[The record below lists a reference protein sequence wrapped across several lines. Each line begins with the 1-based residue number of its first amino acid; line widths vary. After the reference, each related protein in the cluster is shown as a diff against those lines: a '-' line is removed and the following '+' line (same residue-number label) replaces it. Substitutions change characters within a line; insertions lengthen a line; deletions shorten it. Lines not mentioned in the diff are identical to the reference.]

1 MDGMTL
7 EKLQVLIEAQTKGF
21 RDEISKVQNEV
32 KRMTSTINSEVNK
45 VKNAFKNVLK
55 GVSITYLVGKFAQLI
70 KESSRMAMNV
80 ESAIQQITRTM
91 GESTNQFLKW
101 SKANAL
107 AFNMSQSDAM
117 NYGAIFSNL
126 VSTFSNGTQQTLQY
140 TTDLLK
146 ASSIIASGTGRT
158 MEDVMER
165 IRSGLLGN
173 TEAIEDLGVNVNVA
187 MLQSTEAFKR
197 FANGKSWDQLSFQT
211 QQQIR
216 LMAILEQ
223 TSNKFG
229 GEVFSNTNSSLQ
241 QFVAVLKDVA
251 LNIGNA
257 FLPIMN
263 VVMPI
268 LTNFAMGLRT
278 VTAYVATFMQTLFGY
293 KPSSKTGVGGATGQV
308 NSLGNAA
315 TKTGEKA
322 KKAQKEVNRLLG
334 GFDEINVLSKNSN
347 SDSGGSGTNTPTTGG
362 GVLDF
367 SNAEILEPDTSGLES
382 AVAKFKTIFAPV
394 VESFENL
401 KAAVKPLVDNI
412 GTILIWFWDNILA
425 PFATWTISK
434 VMPEFF
440 NILAGVFKI
449 LNPILEVFMDLGAWL
464 WESFLQPIASWTGG
478 VIVSVLGGIADALN
492 SIGNWMKEHKTI
504 VKGITIVVTSFF
516 VAWKLTEL
524 MGFIQMSGGIAGAF
538 AKITK
543 AIKACTLAKVID
555 KAETMYLTA
564 LYAKDFIV
572 SVAKGTVELI
582 KQAGQWTINTGLK
595 IANTAAQVAM
605 NVATGAWNVICGIA
619 TATTSAFGAAI
630 AFLTSPIGLV
640 IIAIAAVIA
649 IGVLLVKHWDEVK
662 EKCGQVWDWIK
673 DKFNQF
679 KEWLGGVFATDWSEK
694 FGFLGDILNAYL
706 TNVKNVLDG
715 VKRFFSGIIDFI
727 AGVFTGNWDRAW
739 KGVKNIFKGIWDSF
753 TGIAKAP
760 INMIIGLINGMISA
774 INVAI
779 RGINKLSWEVPS
791 WVPIIGGETWGF
803 DIPQL
808 GKVPYLAKGGI
819 VDSATLAVIG
829 ERGREVVMPLE
840 NNTGWISLLADKLA
854 SRMPQGGNTSYP
866 SGPLSII
873 LEISGTELGRVVI
886 DNMNKLFRQE
896 GKILLD
902 L

>member
-32 KRMTSTINSEVNK
+32 KRMTNTVNNEVNK
-45 VKNAFKNVLK
+45 VKNIFKSLGRFVVTL
-55 GVSITYLVGKFAQLI
+55 GIGKIFVNSVQ
-70 KESSRMAMNV
+70 SAMKV
-80 ESAIQQITRTM
+80 EAAIQQITRTM

-229 GEVFSNTNSSLQ
+229 GEVFNNTNSSLQ

-278 VTAYVATFMQTLFGY
+278 VTGYVAAFMQTLFGY

-347 SDSGGSGTNTPTTGG
+347 SDSGGSGTNTPTTSG

-464 WESFLQPIASWTGG
+464 WDSFLQPIASWTGG
-478 VIVSVLGGIADALN
+478 VIVDVLGGIADVLQV
-492 SIGNWMKEHKTI
+492 IGDWMKEHKGVI
-504 VKGITIVVTSFF
+504 KAIAIVVGSFALAWGLVNVAFGIYFGILNAYNAIVYIASTGTSIF
-516 VAWKLTEL
+516 
-524 MGFIQMSGGIAGAF
+524 AGA
-538 AKITK
+538 
-543 AIKACTLAKVID
+543 
-555 KAETMYLTA
+555 MTA
-564 LYAKDFIV
+564 LNLPLLAIV
-572 SVAKGTVELI
+572 A
-582 KQAGQWTINTGLK
+582 
-595 IANTAAQVAM
+595 
-605 NVATGAWNVICGIA
+605 
-619 TATTSAFGAAI
+619 
-630 AFLTSPIGLV
+630 
-640 IIAIAAVIA
+640 AIAAVIA

-829 ERGREVVMPLE
+829 ERGKEAVMPLE

-854 SRMPQGGNTSYP
+854 SRMPVLNNDSSFAGDLILMIDGSVIGKVALKQLKKMQRQGGITLMP
-866 SGPLSII
+866 
-873 LEISGTELGRVVI
+873 V
-886 DNMNKLFRQE
+886 
-896 GKILLD
+896 
-902 L
+902 

>member
-1 MDGMTL
+1 MDGLIL
-7 EKLQVLIEAQTKGF
+7 EKLQVMIEASTKPF
-21 RDEISKVQNEV
+21 RDEIKKAQDYVKETTKVVNA
-32 KRMTSTINSEVNK
+32 EVNK
-45 VKNAFKNVLK
+45 IKGLFKSLGRFVITLGIGK
-55 GVSITYLVGKFAQLI
+55 ALMSSIK
-70 KESSRMAMNV
+70 SAMRV

-173 TEAIEDLGVNVNVA
+173 TESIEDLGVHVNVA

-278 VTAYVATFMQTLFGY
+278 VTGYVAAFMQTLFGY

-308 NSLGNAA
+308 NNLGNAA

-322 KKAQKEVNRLLG
+322 KKAQKEVSRLLG

-367 SNAEILEPDTSGLES
+367 SNAEILEPDTSGLEF

-401 KAAVKPLVDNI
+401 KESLKPFIDNI
-412 GTILIWFWDNILA
+412 VENLKWFWDEILV
-425 PFATWTISK
+425 PFGTWTISEII
-434 VMPEFF
+434 PEFF
-440 NILAGVFKI
+440 NILAGVLDI
-449 LNPILEVFMDLGAWL
+449 LNPIIDVFQELGAWL
-464 WESFLQPIASWTGG
+464 WDSFLQPIASWTGG
-478 VIVSVLGGIADALN
+478 IIVTVLGEIADVLSN
-492 SIGNWMKEHKTI
+492 IGDWMKEHKGVI
-504 VKGITIVVTSFF
+504 EAITIVVGSFAL
-516 VAWKLTEL
+516 AWGLVN
-524 MGFIQMSGGIAGAF
+524 GAM
-538 AKITK
+538 KIWN
-543 AIKACTLAKVID
+543 IGVGLWNSI
-555 KAETMYLTA
+555 
-564 LYAKDFIV
+564 
-572 SVAKGTVELI
+572 GLI
-582 KQAGQWTINTGLK
+582 
-595 IANTAAQVAM
+595 
-605 NVATGAWNVICGIA
+605 ATGVTIGF
-619 TATTSAFGAAI
+619 TSAMK
-630 AFLTSPIGLV
+630 FLTGPIGLV
-640 IIAIAAVIA
+640 IAAIGAVIA
-649 IGVLLVKHWDEVK
+649 IVALLIKNWDKVK
-662 EKCGQVWDWIK
+662 EVASNVWNSIQETWNKVATWFDVNVVQPVSNFFSDMWEGIKKSASDAWDWI
-673 DKFNQF
+673 
-679 KEWLGGVFATDWSEK
+679 LGLFSKGGKV
-694 FGFLGDILNAYL
+694 
-706 TNVKNVLDG
+706 
-715 VKRFFSGIIDFI
+715 FSGIVGAIGD
-727 AGVFTGNWDRAW
+727 VFKKIVN
-739 KGVKNIFKGIWDSF
+739 S
-753 TGIAKAP
+753 
-760 INMIIGLINGMISA
+760 IIG
-774 INVAI
+774 
-779 RGINKLSWEVPS
+779 GINKVIAIPFNKINGLLNKIRDVEVLGFTPFDGF
-791 WVPIIGGETWGF
+791 WGYNPLPVPR
-803 DIPQL
+803 IPM
-808 GKVPYLAKGGI
+808 LAKGGI
-819 VDSATLAVIG
+819 VDSTTLAVIG
-829 ERGREVVMPLE
+829 ERGKEAVMPLE

-866 SGPLSII
+866 SGPLSIR

-896 GKILLD
+896 GKILLN

>member
-1 MDGMTL
+1 MDSLVL
-7 EKLQVLIEAQTKGF
+7 EKLQVMIEASTKPF
-21 RDEISKVQNEV
+21 RDEIKKAQDYVKETTKVVNAEV
-32 KRMTSTINSEVNK
+32 KKIKGLFKSLGRFVITLGIGKALTS
-45 VKNAFKNVLK
+45 
-55 GVSITYLVGKFAQLI
+55 SIK
-70 KESSRMAMNV
+70 SAMRV

-278 VTAYVATFMQTLFGY
+278 VTGYVAAFMQTLFGY

-322 KKAQKEVNRLLG
+322 KKAQKEVSRLLG

-401 KAAVKPLVDNI
+401 KKSLKPFIDNI
-412 GTILIWFWDNILA
+412 VENLKWFWDEILV
-425 PFATWTISK
+425 PFGTWTISEII
-434 VMPEFF
+434 PEFF
-440 NILAGVFKI
+440 NILAGVLDI
-449 LNPILEVFMDLGAWL
+449 LNPIIDVFQELGTWL
-464 WESFLQPIASWTGG
+464 WDSFLQPIASWTGG
-478 VIVSVLGGIADALN
+478 IIVTVLGEIADVLSN
-492 SIGNWMKEHKTI
+492 IGDWMKEHKGAI
-504 VKGITIVVTSFF
+504 EAITIVVGSFAL
-516 VAWKLTEL
+516 AWGLVN
-524 MGFIQMSGGIAGAF
+524 GAM
-538 AKITK
+538 KIWN
-543 AIKACTLAKVID
+543 IGVGLWNSI
-555 KAETMYLTA
+555 
-564 LYAKDFIV
+564 
-572 SVAKGTVELI
+572 GLI
-582 KQAGQWTINTGLK
+582 
-595 IANTAAQVAM
+595 
-605 NVATGAWNVICGIA
+605 ATGVTIGF
-619 TATTSAFGAAI
+619 TSAMK
-630 AFLTSPIGLV
+630 FLTGPIGLV
-640 IIAIAAVIA
+640 IAAIGAVIA
-649 IGVLLVKHWDEVK
+649 IVALLIKNWDKVK
-662 EKCGQVWDWIK
+662 EVASNVWNSIQETWNKVATWFDVNVVQPVSNFFSDMWEGIKKSASDAWDWI
-673 DKFNQF
+673 
-679 KEWLGGVFATDWSEK
+679 LGLFSKGGKV
-694 FGFLGDILNAYL
+694 
-706 TNVKNVLDG
+706 
-715 VKRFFSGIIDFI
+715 FSGIVGAIGD
-727 AGVFTGNWDRAW
+727 VFKKIVN
-739 KGVKNIFKGIWDSF
+739 S
-753 TGIAKAP
+753 
-760 INMIIGLINGMISA
+760 IIG
-774 INVAI
+774 
-779 RGINKLSWEVPS
+779 GINKVIAIPFNKINGLLNKIRDVEVLGFTPFDGF
-791 WVPIIGGETWGF
+791 WGYNPLPVPR
-803 DIPQL
+803 IPM
-808 GKVPYLAKGGI
+808 LAKGGI

>member
-7 EKLQVLIEAQTKGF
+7 EKLQVLIEVQTKGF

-32 KRMTSTINSEVNK
+32 KRMTNTVNNEVNK
-45 VKNAFKNVLK
+45 VKNIFKSLGRFVVTL
-55 GVSITYLVGKFAQLI
+55 GIGKIFVNSV
-70 KESSRMAMNV
+70 KSAMKV
-80 ESAIQQITRTM
+80 EAAIQQITRTM

-126 VSTFSNGTQQTLQY
+126 VSTFSGGTKETLQY

-229 GEVFSNTNSSLQ
+229 GEVFNNTNSSLQ

-293 KPSSKTGVGGATGQV
+293 KPSNKTGVGGATGQV
-308 NSLGNAA
+308 NALGNAA

-322 KKAQKEVNRLLG
+322 KKAQKEVSRLLG

-347 SDSGGSGTNTPTTGG
+347 SDSGGSGTNIPTTGG

-367 SNAEILEPDTSGLES
+367 SNAEILEPDTSGLEA
-382 AVAKFKTIFAPV
+382 AVNKFKDIFRPV
-394 VESFENL
+394 AESFENL
-401 KAAVKPLVDNI
+401 KKSLNPFIDNVAEN
-412 GTILIWFWDNILA
+412 LKWFWDEILV
-425 PFATWTISK
+425 PFGTWSISSLI
-434 VMPEFF
+434 PAFF
-440 NILAGVFKI
+440 NVLAGALDI
-449 LNPILEVFMDLGAWL
+449 INPIIDVFQEQGAWL
-464 WESFLQPIASWTGG
+464 WDRFLQPIASWTGG
-478 VIVSVLGGIADALN
+478 VIVDVLNGLANVLK

-504 VKGITIVVTSFF
+504 VNAMTTVVVSFF
-516 VAWKLTEL
+516 AAWKLVEL
-524 MGFIQMSGGIAGAF
+524 IGFIQMSGGIAGAF

-543 AIKACTLAKVID
+543 AIKACTLAKLID
-555 KAETMYLTA
+555 KAETIYLTA

-630 AFLTSPIGLV
+630 SFLTSPIGLV
-640 IIAIAAVIA
+640 IIAIGAVIA

-679 KEWLGGVFATDWSEK
+679 KEWLGNVFATDWSEK

-739 KGVKNIFKGIWDSF
+739 KGIKNIFKGIWDSF

-829 ERGREVVMPLE
+829 ERGKEAVMPLE

-854 SRMPQGGNTSYP
+854 SRMPQGGSSSYP

>member
-32 KRMTSTINSEVNK
+32 KRMTNTVNNEVNK
-45 VKNAFKNVLK
+45 VKNIFKSLGRFVVTL
-55 GVSITYLVGKFAQLI
+55 GIGKIFVNSVQ
-70 KESSRMAMNV
+70 SAMKV
-80 ESAIQQITRTM
+80 EAAIQQITRTM

-229 GEVFSNTNSSLQ
+229 GEVFNNTNSSLQ

-278 VTAYVATFMQTLFGY
+278 VTGYVAAFMQTLFGY
-293 KPSSKTGVGGATGQV
+293 KPSNKTGVGGATGQV
-308 NSLGNAA
+308 NALGNAA

-322 KKAQKEVNRLLG
+322 KKAQKEVSRLLG

-347 SDSGGSGTNTPTTGG
+347 SDSGGSGTNIPTTGG

-367 SNAEILEPDTSGLES
+367 SNAEILEPDTSGLEA
-382 AVAKFKTIFAPV
+382 AVNKFKDIFRPV
-394 VESFENL
+394 AESFENL
-401 KAAVKPLVDNI
+401 KKSLNPFIDNVAEN
-412 GTILIWFWDNILA
+412 LKWFWDEILV
-425 PFATWTISK
+425 PFGTWSISSLI
-434 VMPEFF
+434 PTFF
-440 NILAGVFKI
+440 NVLAGALDI
-449 LNPILEVFMDLGAWL
+449 INPIIDVFQEQGAWL
-464 WESFLQPIASWTGG
+464 WDRFLQPIASWTGG
-478 VIVSVLGGIADALN
+478 VIVDVLNGLANVLK

-504 VKGITIVVTSFF
+504 VNAMTTVVVSFF
-516 VAWKLTEL
+516 AAWKLVEL
-524 MGFIQMSGGIAGAF
+524 IGFIQMSGGIAGAF

-543 AIKACTLAKVID
+543 AIKACTLAKLID
-555 KAETMYLTA
+555 KAETIYLTA

-630 AFLTSPIGLV
+630 SFLTSPIGLV
-640 IIAIAAVIA
+640 IIAIGAVIA

-679 KEWLGGVFATDWSEK
+679 KEWLGNVFATDWSEK

-829 ERGREVVMPLE
+829 EAGKEAVMPLE

-854 SRMPQGGNTSYP
+854 SRIPSVSNDSSFAGDLILMIDGSVIGRVALKQLKKMQRQGGITLMP
-866 SGPLSII
+866 
-873 LEISGTELGRVVI
+873 V
-886 DNMNKLFRQE
+886 
-896 GKILLD
+896 
-902 L
+902 

>member
-1 MDGMTL
+1 MDGLIL
-7 EKLQVLIEAQTKGF
+7 EKLQVMIEASTKPF
-21 RDEISKVQNEV
+21 RDEIKKAQDYVKETTKVVNA
-32 KRMTSTINSEVNK
+32 EVNK
-45 VKNAFKNVLK
+45 IKGLLK
-55 GVSITYLVGKFAQLI
+55 SLGRFVITLGIGKALTSSIK
-70 KESSRMAMNV
+70 SAMRV

-173 TEAIEDLGVNVNVA
+173 TESIEDLGVHVNVA
-187 MLQSTEAFKR
+187 MLQSTEAFKK

-278 VTAYVATFMQTLFGY
+278 VTGYVAAFMQTLFGY

-315 TKTGEKA
+315 TKTREKA

-367 SNAEILEPDTSGLES
+367 SNAEILEPDTSGLEA
-382 AVAKFKTIFAPV
+382 AVNKFKTIFAPV

-401 KAAVKPLVDNI
+401 KESLKPFIDNI
-412 GTILIWFWDNILA
+412 VENLKWFWDEILV
-425 PFATWTISK
+425 PFGTWTISEII
-434 VMPEFF
+434 PEFF
-440 NILAGVFKI
+440 NILAGVLDI
-449 LNPILEVFMDLGAWL
+449 LNPIIDVFQELGTWL
-464 WESFLQPIASWTGG
+464 WDSFLQPIASWTGAI
-478 VIVSVLGGIADALN
+478 IVTVLGEIADVLSN
-492 SIGNWMKEHKTI
+492 IGDWMKEHKGVI
-504 VKGITIVVTSFF
+504 EAITIVVGSF
-516 VAWKLTEL
+516 A
-524 MGFIQMSGGIAGAF
+524 
-538 AKITK
+538 
-543 AIKACTLAKVID
+543 
-555 KAETMYLTA
+555 
-564 LYAKDFIV
+564 
-572 SVAKGTVELI
+572 
-582 KQAGQWTINTGLK
+582 
-595 IANTAAQVAM
+595 
-605 NVATGAWNVICGIA
+605 
-619 TATTSAFGAAI
+619 
-630 AFLTSPIGLV
+630 
-640 IIAIAAVIA
+640 
-649 IGVLLVKHWDEVK
+649 
-662 EKCGQVWDWIK
+662 
-673 DKFNQF
+673 
-679 KEWLGGVFATDWSEK
+679 
-694 FGFLGDILNAYL
+694 
-706 TNVKNVLDG
+706 
-715 VKRFFSGIIDFI
+715 
-727 AGVFTGNWDRAW
+727 
-739 KGVKNIFKGIWDSF
+739 
-753 TGIAKAP
+753 
-760 INMIIGLINGMISA
+760 
-774 INVAI
+774 
-779 RGINKLSWEVPS
+779 
-791 WVPIIGGETWGF
+791 
-803 DIPQL
+803 
-808 GKVPYLAKGGI
+808 
-819 VDSATLAVIG
+819 
-829 ERGREVVMPLE
+829 
-840 NNTGWISLLADKLA
+840 
-854 SRMPQGGNTSYP
+854 
-866 SGPLSII
+866 
-873 LEISGTELGRVVI
+873 
-886 DNMNKLFRQE
+886 
-896 GKILLD
+896 
-902 L
+902 

>member
-1 MDGMTL
+1 MDGLIL
-7 EKLQVLIEAQTKGF
+7 EKLQVMIEASTKPF
-21 RDEISKVQNEV
+21 RDEIKKAQDYVKETTKVVNA
-32 KRMTSTINSEVNK
+32 EVNK
-45 VKNAFKNVLK
+45 IKGLFKSLGRFVITLGIGK
-55 GVSITYLVGKFAQLI
+55 ALMSSIK
-70 KESSRMAMNV
+70 SAMRV

-126 VSTFSNGTQQTLQY
+126 VSTFSSGTKETLQY
-140 TTDLLK
+140 TIDLLK

-229 GEVFSNTNSSLQ
+229 GEVFGNTNSSLQ

-278 VTAYVATFMQTLFGY
+278 VTGYVAAFMQTLFGY
-293 KPSSKTGVGGATGQV
+293 KPSNKTGVGGATGQV
-308 NSLGNAA
+308 NNLGNAA

-401 KAAVKPLVDNI
+401 KESLKPFIDNI
-412 GTILIWFWDNILA
+412 VENLKWFWDEILV
-425 PFATWTISK
+425 PFGTWTISEII
-434 VMPEFF
+434 PEFF
-440 NILAGVFKI
+440 NILAGVLDI
-449 LNPILEVFMDLGAWL
+449 LNPIIDVFQELGAWL
-464 WESFLQPIASWTGG
+464 WDSFLQPIASWTGG
-478 VIVSVLGGIADALN
+478 IIVTVLGEIADVLSN
-492 SIGNWMKEHKTI
+492 IGDWMKEHKGVI
-504 VKGITIVVTSFF
+504 EAITIVVGSFAL
-516 VAWKLTEL
+516 AWGLVN
-524 MGFIQMSGGIAGAF
+524 GAM
-538 AKITK
+538 KIWN
-543 AIKACTLAKVID
+543 IGVGLWNSI
-555 KAETMYLTA
+555 
-564 LYAKDFIV
+564 
-572 SVAKGTVELI
+572 GLI
-582 KQAGQWTINTGLK
+582 
-595 IANTAAQVAM
+595 
-605 NVATGAWNVICGIA
+605 ATGVTIGF
-619 TATTSAFGAAI
+619 TSAMK
-630 AFLTSPIGLV
+630 FLTGPIGLV
-640 IIAIAAVIA
+640 IAAIGAVIA
-649 IGVLLVKHWDEVK
+649 IVALLIKNWDKIKEVASNVWNSIQETWNK
-662 EKCGQVWDWIK
+662 VATWFDVNVVQPVSNFFSDMWEGIKKSASDAWDWI
-673 DKFNQF
+673 
-679 KEWLGGVFATDWSEK
+679 LGLFSKGGKV
-694 FGFLGDILNAYL
+694 
-706 TNVKNVLDG
+706 
-715 VKRFFSGIIDFI
+715 FSGIVGAIGD
-727 AGVFTGNWDRAW
+727 VFKKIVN
-739 KGVKNIFKGIWDSF
+739 S
-753 TGIAKAP
+753 
-760 INMIIGLINGMISA
+760 IIG
-774 INVAI
+774 
-779 RGINKLSWEVPS
+779 GINKVIAIPFNKINGLLNKIRDVEVLGFTPFDGF
-791 WVPIIGGETWGF
+791 WGYNPLPVPR
-803 DIPQL
+803 IPM
-808 GKVPYLAKGGI
+808 LAKGGI

-829 ERGREVVMPLE
+829 ERGKEAVMPLE

-866 SGPLSII
+866 NGPLSIR

-896 GKILLD
+896 GKILLN

>member
-32 KRMTSTINSEVNK
+32 KRMTNTVNNEVNK
-45 VKNAFKNVLK
+45 VKNIFKSLGRFVVTL
-55 GVSITYLVGKFAQLI
+55 GIGKIFVNSVQ
-70 KESSRMAMNV
+70 SAMKV
-80 ESAIQQITRTM
+80 EAAIQQITRTM

-126 VSTFSNGTQQTLQY
+126 VSTFSGGTKETLQY

-293 KPSSKTGVGGATGQV
+293 KPSNKTGVGGATGQV
-308 NSLGNAA
+308 NALGNAA

-322 KKAQKEVNRLLG
+322 KKAQKEVSRLLG

-347 SDSGGSGTNTPTTGG
+347 SDSGGSGTNIPTTGG

-367 SNAEILEPDTSGLES
+367 SNAEILEPDTSGLEA
-382 AVAKFKTIFAPV
+382 AVNKFKDIFRPV
-394 VESFENL
+394 AESFENL
-401 KAAVKPLVDNI
+401 KKSLNPFIDNVAEN
-412 GTILIWFWDNILA
+412 LKWFWDEILV
-425 PFATWTISK
+425 PFGTWSISSLI
-434 VMPEFF
+434 PAFF
-440 NILAGVFKI
+440 NVLAGALDI
-449 LNPILEVFMDLGAWL
+449 INPIIDVFQEQGAWL
-464 WESFLQPIASWTGG
+464 WDRFLQPIASWTGG
-478 VIVSVLGGIADALN
+478 VIVDVLNGLANVLK

-504 VKGITIVVTSFF
+504 VNAMTTVVVSFF
-516 VAWKLTEL
+516 AAWKLVEL
-524 MGFIQMSGGIAGAF
+524 IGFIQMSGGIAGAF

-543 AIKACTLAKVID
+543 AIKACTLAKLID
-555 KAETMYLTA
+555 KAETIYLTA

-630 AFLTSPIGLV
+630 SFLTSPIGLV
-640 IIAIAAVIA
+640 IIAIGAVIA

-679 KEWLGGVFATDWSEK
+679 KEWLGNVFATDWSEK

-829 ERGREVVMPLE
+829 ERGKEAVMPLE

-854 SRMPQGGNTSYP
+854 SRMPVLNNDSSFAGDLILMIDGSVIGKVALKQLKKMQRQGGITLMP
-866 SGPLSII
+866 
-873 LEISGTELGRVVI
+873 V
-886 DNMNKLFRQE
+886 
-896 GKILLD
+896 
-902 L
+902 

>member
-32 KRMTSTINSEVNK
+32 KRMTNSVNNEVNK
-45 VKNAFKNVLK
+45 VKNIFKSLGRFVVTL
-55 GVSITYLVGKFAQLI
+55 GIGKMFVNSVQ
-70 KESSRMAMNV
+70 SAMKV
-80 ESAIQQITRTM
+80 EAAIQQITRTM

-229 GEVFSNTNSSLQ
+229 GEVFNNTNSSLQ

-263 VVMPI
+263 VVIPI

-278 VTAYVATFMQTLFGY
+278 VTGYVAAFMQTLFGY
-293 KPSSKTGVGGATGQV
+293 KPSNKTGVGGATGQV
-308 NSLGNAA
+308 NALGNAA

-322 KKAQKEVNRLLG
+322 KKAQKEVSRLLG

-347 SDSGGSGTNTPTTGG
+347 SDSGGSGTNIPTTGG

-367 SNAEILEPDTSGLES
+367 SNAEILEPDTSGLEA
-382 AVAKFKTIFAPV
+382 AVNKFKDIFRPV
-394 VESFENL
+394 EESFENL
-401 KAAVKPLVDNI
+401 KKSLNPFIDNVAEN
-412 GTILIWFWDNILA
+412 LKWFWDEILV
-425 PFATWTISK
+425 PFGTWSISSLI
-434 VMPEFF
+434 PAFF
-440 NILAGVFKI
+440 NVLAGALDI
-449 LNPILEVFMDLGAWL
+449 INPIIDVFQEQGAWL
-464 WESFLQPIASWTGG
+464 WDRFLQPIASWTGG
-478 VIVSVLGGIADALN
+478 VIVDVLNGLANVLK

-504 VKGITIVVTSFF
+504 VNAMTTVVVSFF
-516 VAWKLTEL
+516 AAWKLVEL
-524 MGFIQMSGGIAGAF
+524 IGFIQMSGGIAGAF

-543 AIKACTLAKVID
+543 AIKACTLAKLID
-555 KAETMYLTA
+555 KAETIYLTA

-572 SVAKGTVELI
+572 SVGKGTVELI

-630 AFLTSPIGLV
+630 SFLTSPIGLV
-640 IIAIAAVIA
+640 IIAIGAVIA

-679 KEWLGGVFATDWSEK
+679 KEWLGNVFATDWSEK

>member
-1 MDGMTL
+1 MDGLIL
-7 EKLQVLIEAQTKGF
+7 EKLQVMIEASTKPF
-21 RDEISKVQNEV
+21 RDEIKKVQNHV
-32 KRMTSTINSEVNK
+32 KETTNVVNTEVNK
-45 VKNAFKNVLK
+45 IKGLLK
-55 GVSITYLVGKFAQLI
+55 SLGRFVITLGIGKALTSSIK
-70 KESSRMAMNV
+70 SAMRV

-187 MLQSTEAFKR
+187 MLQSTEAFKK

-251 LNIGNA
+251 LNIGTA

-278 VTAYVATFMQTLFGY
+278 VTGYVAAFMQTLFGY
-293 KPSSKTGVGGATGQV
+293 KPSSKAGVGGATGQV

-401 KAAVKPLVDNI
+401 KESLKPFIDNI
-412 GTILIWFWDNILA
+412 VENLKWFWDEILV
-425 PFATWTISK
+425 PFGTWTISEII
-434 VMPEFF
+434 PEFF
-440 NILAGVFKI
+440 NILAGVLDI
-449 LNPILEVFMDLGAWL
+449 LNPIIDVFQELGAWL
-464 WESFLQPIASWTGG
+464 WDSFLQPIASWTGG
-478 VIVSVLGGIADALN
+478 IIVTVLGEIADVLSN
-492 SIGNWMKEHKTI
+492 IGDWMKEHKGVI
-504 VKGITIVVTSFF
+504 EAITIVVGSFAL
-516 VAWKLTEL
+516 AWGLVN
-524 MGFIQMSGGIAGAF
+524 GAM
-538 AKITK
+538 KIWN
-543 AIKACTLAKVID
+543 IGVGLWNSI
-555 KAETMYLTA
+555 
-564 LYAKDFIV
+564 
-572 SVAKGTVELI
+572 GLI
-582 KQAGQWTINTGLK
+582 
-595 IANTAAQVAM
+595 
-605 NVATGAWNVICGIA
+605 ATGVTIGF
-619 TATTSAFGAAI
+619 TSAMK
-630 AFLTSPIGLV
+630 FLTGPIGLV
-640 IIAIAAVIA
+640 IAAIGAVIA
-649 IGVLLVKHWDEVK
+649 IVALLIKNWDKVK
-662 EKCGQVWDWIK
+662 EVASNVWNSIQKTWNKVATWFDVNVVQPVSNFFSDMWEGIKKSASDAWDWI
-673 DKFNQF
+673 
-679 KEWLGGVFATDWSEK
+679 LGLFSKGGKV
-694 FGFLGDILNAYL
+694 
-706 TNVKNVLDG
+706 
-715 VKRFFSGIIDFI
+715 FSGIVGAIGD
-727 AGVFTGNWDRAW
+727 VFKKIVN
-739 KGVKNIFKGIWDSF
+739 S
-753 TGIAKAP
+753 
-760 INMIIGLINGMISA
+760 IIG
-774 INVAI
+774 
-779 RGINKLSWEVPS
+779 GINKVIAIPFNKINGLLNKIRDVEVLGFTPFDGF
-791 WVPIIGGETWGF
+791 WGYNPLPVPR
-803 DIPQL
+803 IPM
-808 GKVPYLAKGGI
+808 LAKGGI

-829 ERGREVVMPLE
+829 ERGKEAVMPLE
-840 NNTGWISLLADKLA
+840 NNTGWISILADKLA

-866 SGPLSII
+866 SGPLSIR

-896 GKILLD
+896 GKILLN

>member
-1 MDGMTL
+1 MDGLIL
-7 EKLQVLIEAQTKGF
+7 EKLQVMIEASTKPF
-21 RDEISKVQNEV
+21 RDEIKKAQDYVKETTKVVNA
-32 KRMTSTINSEVNK
+32 EVNK
-45 VKNAFKNVLK
+45 IKGLFKSLGRFVITLGIGK
-55 GVSITYLVGKFAQLI
+55 ALMSSIK
-70 KESSRMAMNV
+70 SAMRV

-126 VSTFSNGTQQTLQY
+126 VSTFSSGTKETLQY

-278 VTAYVATFMQTLFGY
+278 VTGYIAAFMQTLFGY
-293 KPSSKTGVGGATGQV
+293 KPSNKTGVGGATGQV
-308 NSLGNAA
+308 NALGNAA

-401 KAAVKPLVDNI
+401 KESLKPFIDNI
-412 GTILIWFWDNILA
+412 VENLKWFWDEILV
-425 PFATWTISK
+425 PFGTWTISEII
-434 VMPEFF
+434 PEFF
-440 NILAGVFKI
+440 NILAGVLDI
-449 LNPILEVFMDLGAWL
+449 LNPIIDVFQELGAWL
-464 WESFLQPIASWTGG
+464 WDGFLQPIASWTGG
-478 VIVSVLGGIADALN
+478 IIVTVLGEIADVLSN
-492 SIGNWMKEHKTI
+492 IGDWMKEHKGVI
-504 VKGITIVVTSFF
+504 EAITIVVGSFAL
-516 VAWKLTEL
+516 AWGLVN
-524 MGFIQMSGGIAGAF
+524 GAM
-538 AKITK
+538 KIWN
-543 AIKACTLAKVID
+543 IGVGLWNSI
-555 KAETMYLTA
+555 
-564 LYAKDFIV
+564 
-572 SVAKGTVELI
+572 GLI
-582 KQAGQWTINTGLK
+582 
-595 IANTAAQVAM
+595 
-605 NVATGAWNVICGIA
+605 ATGVTIGF
-619 TATTSAFGAAI
+619 TSAMK
-630 AFLTSPIGLV
+630 FLTGPIGLV
-640 IIAIAAVIA
+640 IAAIGAVIA
-649 IGVLLVKHWDEVK
+649 IVVLLIKNWDKVK
-662 EKCGQVWDWIK
+662 EVASNVWNSVQETWNKVATWFDVNVVQPVSNFFSDMWEGIKKSASDAWDWI
-673 DKFNQF
+673 
-679 KEWLGGVFATDWSEK
+679 LGLFSKGGKV
-694 FGFLGDILNAYL
+694 
-706 TNVKNVLDG
+706 
-715 VKRFFSGIIDFI
+715 FSGIVGAIGD
-727 AGVFTGNWDRAW
+727 VFKKIVN
-739 KGVKNIFKGIWDSF
+739 S
-753 TGIAKAP
+753 
-760 INMIIGLINGMISA
+760 IIG
-774 INVAI
+774 
-779 RGINKLSWEVPS
+779 GINKVIAIPFNKINGLLNKIRDVEVLGFTPFDGF
-791 WVPIIGGETWGF
+791 WGYNPLPVPR
-803 DIPQL
+803 IPM
-808 GKVPYLAKGGI
+808 LAKGGI

-829 ERGREVVMPLE
+829 ERGKEAVMPLE

-854 SRMPQGGNTSYP
+854 FRMPQGGNSSYP

>member
-32 KRMTSTINSEVNK
+32 KRMTSTVNSEVNK

-197 FANGKSWDQLSFQT
+197 FANGKSWDQLSFQI

-241 QFVAVLKDVA
+241 QLVAILKDVA

-263 VVMPI
+263 VVLPI
-268 LTNFAMGLRT
+268 LSNFAMGLRT
-278 VTAYVATFMQTLFGY
+278 VTAYVASFMQTLFGY
-293 KPSSKTGVGGATGQV
+293 KPSNKTGVGGATGQV

-322 KKAQKEVNRLLG
+322 KKAQKEVSRLLG

-347 SDSGGSGTNTPTTGG
+347 SDSGGSGSNTPTTGG
-362 GVLDF
+362 GGLDF
-367 SNAEILEPDTSGLES
+367 GSTEIIEPDTSGLES

-401 KAAVKPLVDNI
+401 KQSIKPIVDNI
-412 GTILIWFWDNILA
+412 GEILLWLWDNILV
-425 PFATWTISK
+425 PFGTWTISE

-440 NILAGVFKI
+440 NILSGVFEI
-449 LNPILEVFMDLGAWL
+449 FNPILEVFMDLGAWL
-464 WESFLQPIASWTGG
+464 WDSFLQPIASWTGG
-478 VIVSVLGGIADALN
+478 IIVDVLSGLADVLKVIGD
-492 SIGNWMKEHKTI
+492 WMKEHKEVIETI
-504 VKGITIVVTSFF
+504 AIVVGSFAL
-516 VAWKLTEL
+516 AWGLVNAA
-524 MGFIQMSGGIAGAF
+524 FGIYYGILNAYNAIVYFASTGTTIFAGA
-538 AKITK
+538 
-543 AIKACTLAKVID
+543 
-555 KAETMYLTA
+555 MTA
-564 LYAKDFIV
+564 LNLPLLGIV
-572 SVAKGTVELI
+572 
-582 KQAGQWTINTGLK
+582 
-595 IANTAAQVAM
+595 AAV
-605 NVATGAWNVICGIA
+605 
-619 TATTSAFGAAI
+619 
-630 AFLTSPIGLV
+630 
-640 IIAIAAVIA
+640 AAVIA
-649 IGVLLVKHWDEVK
+649 IVLLLIKNWDKVK
-662 EKCGQVWDWIK
+662 EVASNVWNSIKDTWNKASIWFDENVVQPVSDFFNDMWEGIKKSSSDAWDWI
-673 DKFNQF
+673 
-679 KEWLGGVFATDWSEK
+679 LGLFSKG
-694 FGFLGDILNAYL
+694 GQI
-706 TNVKNVLDG
+706 
-715 VKRFFSGIIDFI
+715 FSGVVGAVGD
-727 AGVFTGNWDRAW
+727 VFKTIVN
-739 KGVKNIFKGIWDSF
+739 S
-753 TGIAKAP
+753 
-760 INMIIGLINGMISA
+760 
-774 INVAI
+774 
-779 RGINKLSWEVPS
+779 
-791 WVPIIGGETWGF
+791 IIGGINTVIAIPFNKINGLLNKIRDVEVLGF
-803 DIPQL
+803 TPFDGFWEYNPLPVPQIP
-808 GKVPYLAKGGI
+808 KLAKGGI
-819 VDSATLAVIG
+819 VDSATLAVVG
-829 ERGREVVMPLE
+829 EAGKEAVMPLE
-840 NNTGWISLLADKLA
+840 NNTGWITELAYKLA
-854 SRMPQGGNTSYP
+854 ILSPQQGSNFIDRP
-866 SGPLSII
+866 IEII
-873 LEISGTELGRVVI
+873 LKIGDTTLGKFAADGI
-886 DNMNKLFRQE
+886 NKLSRQK
-896 GKILLD
+896 GRCVINV
-902 L
+902 

>member
-32 KRMTSTINSEVNK
+32 KRMTNTVNNEVNK
-45 VKNAFKNVLK
+45 VKNIFKSLGRFVVTL
-55 GVSITYLVGKFAQLI
+55 GIGKIFVNSVQ
-70 KESSRMAMNV
+70 SAMKV
-80 ESAIQQITRTM
+80 EAAIQQITRTM

-229 GEVFSNTNSSLQ
+229 GEVFNNTNSSLQ

-293 KPSSKTGVGGATGQV
+293 KPSNKTGVGGATGQV

-334 GFDEINVLSKNSN
+334 GFDEINVLSKNSS
-347 SDSGGSGTNTPTTGG
+347 SDSGNTGISAPTGG
-362 GVLDF
+362 GLLDF
-367 SNAEILEPDTSGLES
+367 SNAEILEPDTSGLET
-382 AVAKFKTIFAPV
+382 AVNKFKDIFRPV
-394 VESFENL
+394 AESFENL
-401 KAAVKPLVDNI
+401 KKSLNPFIDNVAEN
-412 GTILIWFWDNILA
+412 LKWFWDEILV
-425 PFATWTISK
+425 PFGTWSISSLI
-434 VMPEFF
+434 PAFF
-440 NILAGVFKI
+440 NVLAGALDI
-449 LNPILEVFMDLGAWL
+449 INPIIDVFQEQGAWL
-464 WESFLQPIASWTGG
+464 WDRFLQPIASWTGG
-478 VIVSVLGGIADALN
+478 VIVDVLNGLANVLK

-504 VKGITIVVTSFF
+504 VNAMTTVVVSFF
-516 VAWKLTEL
+516 AAWKLVEL

-543 AIKACTLAKVID
+543 AIKACTLAKLID
-555 KAETMYLTA
+555 KAETIYLTS

-630 AFLTSPIGLV
+630 SFLTSPIGLV
-640 IIAIAAVIA
+640 IIAIGAVIA

>member
-1 MDGMTL
+1 MDSLVL
-7 EKLQVLIEAQTKGF
+7 EKLQVMIEASTKPF
-21 RDEISKVQNEV
+21 RDEIKKVQNHV
-32 KRMTSTINSEVNK
+32 KETTNVVNTEVNK
-45 VKNAFKNVLK
+45 IKGLLK
-55 GVSITYLVGKFAQLI
+55 SLGRFVITLGIGKALASSIK
-70 KESSRMAMNV
+70 SAMRV

-107 AFNMSQSDAM
+107 AFNMSQSDAI

-173 TEAIEDLGVNVNVA
+173 TESIEDLGVHVNVA
-187 MLQSTEAFKR
+187 MLQSTEAFKK

-278 VTAYVATFMQTLFGY
+278 VTGYVAAFMQTLFGY
-293 KPSSKTGVGGATGQV
+293 KPSRKTGVGVATGQV

-367 SNAEILEPDTSGLES
+367 SNAEILEPDTRGLES

-401 KAAVKPLVDNI
+401 KESLKPFIDNI
-412 GTILIWFWDNILA
+412 VENLKWFWDEILV
-425 PFATWTISK
+425 PFGTWTISEII
-434 VMPEFF
+434 PEFF
-440 NILAGVFKI
+440 NILAGVLDI
-449 LNPILEVFMDLGAWL
+449 LNPIIDVFQELGAWL
-464 WESFLQPIASWTGG
+464 WDSFLQPIASWTGG
-478 VIVSVLGGIADALN
+478 IIVTVLGEIADVLSN
-492 SIGNWMKEHKTI
+492 IGDWMKEHKGVI
-504 VKGITIVVTSFF
+504 EAITIVVGSFAL
-516 VAWKLTEL
+516 AWGLVN
-524 MGFIQMSGGIAGAF
+524 GAM
-538 AKITK
+538 KIWN
-543 AIKACTLAKVID
+543 IGVGLWNSI
-555 KAETMYLTA
+555 
-564 LYAKDFIV
+564 
-572 SVAKGTVELI
+572 GLI
-582 KQAGQWTINTGLK
+582 
-595 IANTAAQVAM
+595 
-605 NVATGAWNVICGIA
+605 ATGVTIGF
-619 TATTSAFGAAI
+619 TSAMK
-630 AFLTSPIGLV
+630 FLTGPIGLV
-640 IIAIAAVIA
+640 IAAIGAVIA
-649 IGVLLVKHWDEVK
+649 IVALLIKNWDKIKEVASNVWNSIQETWNK
-662 EKCGQVWDWIK
+662 VATWFDVNVVQPVSNFFSDMWEGIKKSASDAWDWI
-673 DKFNQF
+673 
-679 KEWLGGVFATDWSEK
+679 LGLFSKGGKV
-694 FGFLGDILNAYL
+694 
-706 TNVKNVLDG
+706 
-715 VKRFFSGIIDFI
+715 FSGIVGAIGD
-727 AGVFTGNWDRAW
+727 VFKKIVN
-739 KGVKNIFKGIWDSF
+739 S
-753 TGIAKAP
+753 
-760 INMIIGLINGMISA
+760 IIG
-774 INVAI
+774 
-779 RGINKLSWEVPS
+779 GINKVIAIPFNKINGLLNKIRDVEVLGFTPFDGF
-791 WVPIIGGETWGF
+791 WGYNPLPVPR
-803 DIPQL
+803 IPM
-808 GKVPYLAKGGI
+808 LAKGGI
-819 VDSATLAVIG
+819 VDSATLAVLG

-866 SGPLSII
+866 NGPLSIR

-896 GKILLD
+896 GKILLN

>member
-32 KRMTSTINSEVNK
+32 KRMTNTVNNEVNK
-45 VKNAFKNVLK
+45 VKNIFKSLGRFVVTL
-55 GVSITYLVGKFAQLI
+55 GIGKIFVNSVQ
-70 KESSRMAMNV
+70 SAMKV
-80 ESAIQQITRTM
+80 EAAIQQITRTM

-293 KPSSKTGVGGATGQV
+293 KPSNKTGVGGATGQV
-308 NSLGNAA
+308 NALGNAA
-315 TKTGEKA
+315 TKTGQKA

-347 SDSGGSGTNTPTTGG
+347 SDSGGSETNTPTTGG

-367 SNAEILEPDTSGLES
+367 SNAEILEPDTSGLEA
-382 AVAKFKTIFAPV
+382 AVNKFKDIFRPV
-394 VESFENL
+394 AESFENL
-401 KAAVKPLVDNI
+401 KKSLNPFIDNVAEN
-412 GTILIWFWDNILA
+412 LKWFWDEILV
-425 PFATWTISK
+425 PFGTWSISSLI
-434 VMPEFF
+434 PAFF
-440 NILAGVFKI
+440 NVLAGALDI
-449 LNPILEVFMDLGAWL
+449 INPIIDVFQEQGAWL
-464 WESFLQPIASWTGG
+464 WDRFLQPIASWTGG
-478 VIVSVLGGIADALN
+478 VIVDVLNGLANVLK
-492 SIGNWMKEHKTI
+492 SIGNWMKEHKGVI
-504 VKGITIVVTSFF
+504 EAIAIVVGSFALAWGVVNVAFGIYFGILNAYNAIVYIASTGTSIF
-516 VAWKLTEL
+516 
-524 MGFIQMSGGIAGAF
+524 AGA
-538 AKITK
+538 
-543 AIKACTLAKVID
+543 
-555 KAETMYLTA
+555 MTA
-564 LYAKDFIV
+564 LNLPLLAIV
-572 SVAKGTVELI
+572 A
-582 KQAGQWTINTGLK
+582 
-595 IANTAAQVAM
+595 
-605 NVATGAWNVICGIA
+605 
-619 TATTSAFGAAI
+619 
-630 AFLTSPIGLV
+630 
-640 IIAIAAVIA
+640 AIAAVIA

-679 KEWLGGVFATDWSEK
+679 KEWLGNVFATDWSEK

-896 GKILLD
+896 GKVLLD

>member
-21 RDEISKVQNEV
+21 RDEINKVQNEV
-32 KRMTSTINSEVNK
+32 KRMTSTVNREVNK

-126 VSTFSNGTQQTLQY
+126 VSTFSSGTKETLQY

-187 MLQSTEAFKR
+187 MLQSTEAFKK

-229 GEVFSNTNSSLQ
+229 GEVFNNTNSSLQ

-268 LTNFAMGLRT
+268 LTNFALGLRT
-278 VTAYVATFMQTLFGY
+278 VTAYVASFMQTLFGY
-293 KPSSKTGVGGATGQV
+293 KPSSKTGIGGATGQV

-322 KKAQKEVNRLLG
+322 KKAQKEVSRLLG

-347 SDSGGSGTNTPTTGG
+347 SDSGGSGASTPTTGG

-367 SNAEILEPDTSGLES
+367 GNTEIIEPDTSGLES
-382 AVAKFKTIFAPV
+382 AVNKFKTIFAPV

-412 GTILIWFWDNILA
+412 GTILLWFWDNVLA
-425 PFATWTISK
+425 PFGTWTISK

-440 NILAGVFKI
+440 NILAGAFKI
-449 LNPILEVFMDLGAWL
+449 LNTILEVFMDLGAWL
-464 WESFLQPIASWTGG
+464 WEGFLQPIASWTGG
-478 VIVSVLGGIADALN
+478 VIVSVLEGIANALN
-492 SIGNWMKEHKTI
+492 SVGDWMKEHNKI
-504 VKGITIVVTSFF
+504 VEGITVGVTSFF
-516 VAWKLTEL
+516 AAWKLTEL
-524 MGFIQMSGGIAGAF
+524 MGFIQMSGGLIGAF
-538 AKITK
+538 NS
-543 AIKACTLAKVID
+543 IKASIWACTGAKLID
-555 KAETMYLTA
+555 KAETIYLTA
-564 LYAKDFIV
+564 LYAKDFIM
-572 SVAKGTVELI
+572 SIINGTAALV
-582 KQAGQWTINTGLK
+582 KQATQWAINTGLK
-595 IANTAAQVAM
+595 IADTTAQLAM

-619 TATTSAFGAAI
+619 TTVTSAFGTAI

-640 IIAIAAVIA
+640 IIAIGAIIAVIVLLIKNWDKVKEVASNVWNSIKDTWNKASTWFDENVVQPVSDFFNDMWEGIKKSSSDAWDWILGLFSKGGQIFSGVVGAVGDVFKTIVNSIISGINTVIA
-649 IGVLLVKHWDEVK
+649 IP
-662 EKCGQVWDWIK
+662 
-673 DKFNQF
+673 FN
-679 KEWLGGVFATDWSEK
+679 K
-694 FGFLGDILNAYL
+694 
-706 TNVKNVLDG
+706 
-715 VKRFFSGIIDFI
+715 
-727 AGVFTGNWDRAW
+727 
-739 KGVKNIFKGIWDSF
+739 
-753 TGIAKAP
+753 
-760 INMIIGLINGMISA
+760 INGLL
-774 INVAI
+774 NKI
-779 RGINKLSWEVPS
+779 RDVEVLGFTPFDGF
-791 WVPIIGGETWGF
+791 WGYNPLPVPR
-803 DIPQL
+803 IP
-808 GKVPYLAKGGI
+808 KLAKGGI
-819 VDSATLAVIG
+819 VDSATLAVVG
-829 ERGREVVMPLE
+829 EAGKEAVMPLE

-854 SRMPQGGNTSYP
+854 SRMPVVNNDSSFAGDLILMIDGSVIGKVALKQLKKMQRQGGITLMP
-866 SGPLSII
+866 
-873 LEISGTELGRVVI
+873 V
-886 DNMNKLFRQE
+886 
-896 GKILLD
+896 
-902 L
+902 

>member
-1 MDGMTL
+1 MDGLIL
-7 EKLQVLIEAQTKGF
+7 EKLQVMIEASTKPF
-21 RDEISKVQNEV
+21 RDEIKKAQDYVKETTKVVNA
-32 KRMTSTINSEVNK
+32 EVNK
-45 VKNAFKNVLK
+45 IKGLFKSLGRFVITLGIGK
-55 GVSITYLVGKFAQLI
+55 ALTSSIK
-70 KESSRMAMNV
+70 SAMRV

-278 VTAYVATFMQTLFGY
+278 VTGYVVAFMQTLFGY

-382 AVAKFKTIFAPV
+382 AVAKFKTIFVPV

-449 LNPILEVFMDLGAWL
+449 LNPILEVFMELGAWL

-478 VIVSVLGGIADALN
+478 VIVDVLGGIADVLQV
-492 SIGNWMKEHKTI
+492 IGDWMKEHKSVI
-504 VKGITIVVTSFF
+504 EAIAIVVGSFAL
-516 VAWKLTEL
+516 AWGLVNMAMK
-524 MGFIQMSGGIAGAF
+524 IWNAG
-538 AKITK
+538 
-543 AIKACTLAKVID
+543 VI
-555 KAETMYLTA
+555 LWNS
-564 LYAKDFIV
+564 I
-572 SVAKGTVELI
+572 GLI
-582 KQAGQWTINTGLK
+582 
-595 IANTAAQVAM
+595 
-605 NVATGAWNVICGIA
+605 ATGVTIGF
-619 TATTSAFGAAI
+619 TSAMK
-630 AFLTSPIGLV
+630 FLTGPIGLV
-640 IIAIAAVIA
+640 IVAIGAVIA
-649 IGVLLVKHWDEVK
+649 IVALLIKNWDKVK
-662 EKCGQVWDWIK
+662 EVASNVWNSIQETWNKVATWFDVNVVQPVSNFFSDMWEGIKRSASDAWDWI
-673 DKFNQF
+673 
-679 KEWLGGVFATDWSEK
+679 LGLFSKGGK
-694 FGFLGDILNAYL
+694 I
-706 TNVKNVLDG
+706 
-715 VKRFFSGIIDFI
+715 FSGIVGAIGD
-727 AGVFTGNWDRAW
+727 VFKKIVN
-739 KGVKNIFKGIWDSF
+739 S
-753 TGIAKAP
+753 
-760 INMIIGLINGMISA
+760 IIG
-774 INVAI
+774 
-779 RGINKLSWEVPS
+779 GINKVIAIPFNKINGLLNKIRDVEVLGFTPFDGF
-791 WVPIIGGETWGF
+791 WGYNPLPVPR
-803 DIPQL
+803 IPM
-808 GKVPYLAKGGI
+808 LAKGGI

-829 ERGREVVMPLE
+829 EAGKEAVMPLE

>member
-32 KRMTSTINSEVNK
+32 KRMTNSVNNEVNK
-45 VKNAFKNVLK
+45 VKNIFKSLGRFVVTL
-55 GVSITYLVGKFAQLI
+55 GIGKMFVNSVQ
-70 KESSRMAMNV
+70 SAMKV
-80 ESAIQQITRTM
+80 EAAIQQITRTM

-107 AFNMSQSDAM
+107 AFNMSQLDAM

-126 VSTFSNGTQQTLQY
+126 VSTFSSGTKETLQY

-322 KKAQKEVNRLLG
+322 KKAQKEVSRLLG
-334 GFDEINVLSKNSN
+334 GFDEINVLSKNSS
-347 SDSGGSGTNTPTTGG
+347 SDSGNTGISAPTGG
-362 GVLDF
+362 GLLDF
-367 SNAEILEPDTSGLES
+367 SNAEILEPDTSGLEA
-382 AVAKFKTIFAPV
+382 AVNKFKDIFRPV
-394 VESFENL
+394 AESFENL
-401 KAAVKPLVDNI
+401 KKSLNPFIDNVAEN
-412 GTILIWFWDNILA
+412 LKWFWDEILV
-425 PFATWTISK
+425 PFGTWSISSLI
-434 VMPEFF
+434 PAFF
-440 NILAGVFKI
+440 NVLAGALDI
-449 LNPILEVFMDLGAWL
+449 INPIIDVFQEQGAWL
-464 WESFLQPIASWTGG
+464 WDRFLQPIASWTGG
-478 VIVSVLGGIADALN
+478 VIVDVLNGLANVLK

-504 VKGITIVVTSFF
+504 VNAMTTVVVSFF
-516 VAWKLTEL
+516 AAWKLTEL
-524 MGFIQMSGGIAGAF
+524 MGFIQMSGGIAGVF
-538 AKITK
+538 AKVTK
-543 AIKACTLAKVID
+543 AIKACTLAKLID
-555 KAETMYLTA
+555 KAETIYLTS

-619 TATTSAFGAAI
+619 TAATSAFGAAI
-630 AFLTSPIGLV
+630 SFLTSPIGLV
-640 IIAIAAVIA
+640 IIAIGAVIA

-679 KEWLGGVFATDWSEK
+679 KEWLGNVFATDWSEK

-706 TNVKNVLDG
+706 TNVKTVLDG

-829 ERGREVVMPLE
+829 EAGKEAVMPLE

-854 SRMPQGGNTSYP
+854 SRIPSVSNDSSFAGDLILMIDGSVIGRVALKQLKKMQRQGGITLMP
-866 SGPLSII
+866 
-873 LEISGTELGRVVI
+873 V
-886 DNMNKLFRQE
+886 
-896 GKILLD
+896 
-902 L
+902 

>member
-21 RDEISKVQNEV
+21 RDEINKVQSEV
-32 KRMTSTINSEVNK
+32 KRMTNTVNNEVNK
-45 VKNAFKNVLK
+45 VKNIFKSLGRFVVTL
-55 GVSITYLVGKFAQLI
+55 GIGKIFVNSVQ
-70 KESSRMAMNV
+70 SAMKV
-80 ESAIQQITRTM
+80 EAAIQQITRTM

-187 MLQSTEAFKR
+187 MLQSTEAFER

-278 VTAYVATFMQTLFGY
+278 VTGYVAAFMQTLFGY
-293 KPSSKTGVGGATGQV
+293 KPSNKTGVGGATGQV
-308 NSLGNAA
+308 NTLGNAA

-322 KKAQKEVNRLLG
+322 KKAQKEVSRLLG
-334 GFDEINVLSKNSN
+334 GFDEINVLSKNSS
-347 SDSGGSGTNTPTTGG
+347 SDSGNTGISAPIGG
-362 GVLDF
+362 GLLDF
-367 SNAEILEPDTSGLES
+367 SNAEILEPDTSGLEA
-382 AVAKFKTIFAPV
+382 AVNKFKDIFRPV
-394 VESFENL
+394 AESFESLKKSLNPFIDNVAENL
-401 KAAVKPLVDNI
+401 K
-412 GTILIWFWDNILA
+412 WFWDEILV
-425 PFATWTISK
+425 PFGTWSISSLI
-434 VMPEFF
+434 PAFF
-440 NILAGVFKI
+440 NVLAGALDI
-449 LNPILEVFMDLGAWL
+449 INPIIDVFQEQGAWL
-464 WESFLQPIASWTGG
+464 WERFLQPIASWTGG
-478 VIVSVLGGIADALN
+478 VIVDVLNGLAKVLK
-492 SIGNWMKEHKTI
+492 SIGNWMKEHKGVI
-504 VKGITIVVTSFF
+504 EAIAIVVGSFALAWGLVNVAFGIYFGILNTYNAIVYIASTGTSIF
-516 VAWKLTEL
+516 
-524 MGFIQMSGGIAGAF
+524 AGAM
-538 AKITK
+538 AALNLPLL
-543 AIKACTLAKVID
+543 AI
-555 KAETMYLTA
+555 
-564 LYAKDFIV
+564 
-572 SVAKGTVELI
+572 VA
-582 KQAGQWTINTGLK
+582 
-595 IANTAAQVAM
+595 
-605 NVATGAWNVICGIA
+605 
-619 TATTSAFGAAI
+619 
-630 AFLTSPIGLV
+630 
-640 IIAIAAVIA
+640 AIAAVIA

-679 KEWLGGVFATDWSEK
+679 KEWLGNVFATDWSEK

>member
-21 RDEISKVQNEV
+21 RDEINKVQSEV
-32 KRMTSTINSEVNK
+32 KRMTNTVNTEVNK
-45 VKNAFKNVLK
+45 VKNIFKSL
-55 GVSITYLVGKFAQLI
+55 GKFVVTLGIGKIFVNSVQ
-70 KESSRMAMNV
+70 SAMKV
-80 ESAIQQITRTM
+80 EAAIQQINRTM

-197 FANGKSWDQLSFQT
+197 FANGKSWNQLSFQT

-278 VTAYVATFMQTLFGY
+278 VTGYVAAFMQTLFGY

-308 NSLGNAA
+308 NALGNTA

-322 KKAQKEVNRLLG
+322 KKAQKEVSRLLG

-401 KAAVKPLVDNI
+401 KESLKPFIDNI
-412 GTILIWFWDNILA
+412 VENLKWFWDEILV
-425 PFATWTISK
+425 PFGTWTISEII
-434 VMPEFF
+434 PEFF
-440 NILAGVFKI
+440 NILAGVLDI
-449 LNPILEVFMDLGAWL
+449 LNPIIDVFQELGAWL
-464 WESFLQPIASWTGG
+464 WDSFLQPIASWTGG
-478 VIVSVLGGIADALN
+478 IIVTVLGEIADVLSN
-492 SIGNWMKEHKTI
+492 IGDWMKEHKGVI
-504 VKGITIVVTSFF
+504 EAITIVVGSFAL
-516 VAWKLTEL
+516 AWGLVN
-524 MGFIQMSGGIAGAF
+524 GAM
-538 AKITK
+538 KIWN
-543 AIKACTLAKVID
+543 IGVGLWNSI
-555 KAETMYLTA
+555 
-564 LYAKDFIV
+564 
-572 SVAKGTVELI
+572 GLI
-582 KQAGQWTINTGLK
+582 
-595 IANTAAQVAM
+595 
-605 NVATGAWNVICGIA
+605 ATGVTIGF
-619 TATTSAFGAAI
+619 TSAMK
-630 AFLTSPIGLV
+630 FLTGPIGLV
-640 IIAIAAVIA
+640 IAAIGAVIA
-649 IGVLLVKHWDEVK
+649 IVALLIKNWDKIKEVASNVWNSIQETWNK
-662 EKCGQVWDWIK
+662 VATWFDVNVVQPVSNFFSDMWEGIKKSASNAWDWI
-673 DKFNQF
+673 
-679 KEWLGGVFATDWSEK
+679 LGLFSKGGK
-694 FGFLGDILNAYL
+694 I
-706 TNVKNVLDG
+706 
-715 VKRFFSGIIDFI
+715 FSGVVGAISD
-727 AGVFTGNWDRAW
+727 VF
-739 KGVKNIFKGIWDSF
+739 KNIVNS
-753 TGIAKAP
+753 
-760 INMIIGLINGMISA
+760 IIG
-774 INVAI
+774 
-779 RGINKLSWEVPS
+779 GINKVIAMPFNTINGLLNKIRDVEVLGFTPFDGF
-791 WVPIIGGETWGF
+791 WGYNPLPVPR
-803 DIPQL
+803 IPM
-808 GKVPYLAKGGI
+808 LAKGGI

-829 ERGREVVMPLE
+829 EAGKEAVMPLE

-854 SRMPQGGNTSYP
+854 SRMPVGSNDNSFVGDLILMIDGSVIGKVALKQLKKMQRQGGITLMP
-866 SGPLSII
+866 
-873 LEISGTELGRVVI
+873 V
-886 DNMNKLFRQE
+886 
-896 GKILLD
+896 
-902 L
+902 

>member
-21 RDEISKVQNEV
+21 RDEINKVQSEV
-32 KRMTSTINSEVNK
+32 KRMTNTVNNEVNK
-45 VKNAFKNVLK
+45 VKNIFKSLGRFVVTL
-55 GVSITYLVGKFAQLI
+55 GIGKIFVNSVQ
-70 KESSRMAMNV
+70 SAMKV

-278 VTAYVATFMQTLFGY
+278 VTGYVAAFMQTLFGY

-308 NSLGNAA
+308 NALGNAA

-322 KKAQKEVNRLLG
+322 KKAQKEVSRLLG
-334 GFDEINVLSKNSN
+334 GFDEINVLSKNSS
-347 SDSGGSGTNTPTTGG
+347 SDSGNTGISAPIGG
-362 GVLDF
+362 GLLEF
-367 SNAEILEPDTSGLES
+367 SNAEILEPDTSGLEA
-382 AVAKFKTIFAPV
+382 AVNKFKDIFRPV
-394 VESFENL
+394 AESFESLKKSLNPFIDNVAENL
-401 KAAVKPLVDNI
+401 K
-412 GTILIWFWDNILA
+412 WFWDEILV
-425 PFATWTISK
+425 PFGTWSISSLI
-434 VMPEFF
+434 PAFF
-440 NILAGVFKI
+440 NVLAGALDI
-449 LNPILEVFMDLGAWL
+449 INPIIDVFQEQGAWL
-464 WESFLQPIASWTGG
+464 WERFLQPIASWTGG
-478 VIVSVLGGIADALN
+478 VIVDVLNGLANVLK

-504 VKGITIVVTSFF
+504 VNAMTTVVVSFF
-516 VAWKLTEL
+516 AAWKLTEL

-543 AIKACTLAKVID
+543 AIKACTLAKLID
-555 KAETMYLTA
+555 KAETIYLTA

-640 IIAIAAVIA
+640 IIAIGAVIA

-662 EKCGQVWDWIK
+662 EKCGQVWNWIK

-679 KEWLGGVFATDWSEK
+679 KEWLGNVFATDWSEK

-753 TGIAKAP
+753 TGIAKVP

-854 SRMPQGGNTSYP
+854 SRMPQGGNSSYP

>member
-1 MDGMTL
+1 MDGLIL
-7 EKLQVLIEAQTKGF
+7 EKLQVMIEASTKPF
-21 RDEISKVQNEV
+21 RDEIKKAQDYVKETTKVVNA
-32 KRMTSTINSEVNK
+32 EVNK
-45 VKNAFKNVLK
+45 IKGLFKSLGRFVITLGIGK
-55 GVSITYLVGKFAQLI
+55 ALMSSIK
-70 KESSRMAMNV
+70 SAMRV

-126 VSTFSNGTQQTLQY
+126 VSTFSSGTKETLQY
-140 TTDLLK
+140 TIDLLK

-229 GEVFSNTNSSLQ
+229 GEVFNNTNSSLQ

-278 VTAYVATFMQTLFGY
+278 VTGYVAAFMQTLFGY
-293 KPSSKTGVGGATGQV
+293 KPSNKTGVGGATGQV
-308 NSLGNAA
+308 NNLGNAA

-401 KAAVKPLVDNI
+401 KESLKPFIDNI
-412 GTILIWFWDNILA
+412 VENLKWFWDEILV
-425 PFATWTISK
+425 PFGTWTISEII
-434 VMPEFF
+434 PEFF
-440 NILAGVFKI
+440 NILAGVLDI
-449 LNPILEVFMDLGAWL
+449 LNPIIDVFQELGAWL
-464 WESFLQPIASWTGG
+464 WDSFLQPIASWTGG
-478 VIVSVLGGIADALN
+478 IIVTVLGEIADVLSN
-492 SIGNWMKEHKTI
+492 IGDWMKEHKGVI
-504 VKGITIVVTSFF
+504 EAITIVVGSFAL
-516 VAWKLTEL
+516 AWGLVN
-524 MGFIQMSGGIAGAF
+524 GAM
-538 AKITK
+538 KIWN
-543 AIKACTLAKVID
+543 IGVGLWNSI
-555 KAETMYLTA
+555 
-564 LYAKDFIV
+564 
-572 SVAKGTVELI
+572 GLI
-582 KQAGQWTINTGLK
+582 
-595 IANTAAQVAM
+595 
-605 NVATGAWNVICGIA
+605 ATGVTIGF
-619 TATTSAFGAAI
+619 TSAMK
-630 AFLTSPIGLV
+630 FLTGPIGLV
-640 IIAIAAVIA
+640 IAAIGAVIA
-649 IGVLLVKHWDEVK
+649 IVALLIKNWDKIKEVASNVWNSIQETWNK
-662 EKCGQVWDWIK
+662 VATWFDVNVVQPVSNFFSDMWEGIKKSASDAWDWI
-673 DKFNQF
+673 
-679 KEWLGGVFATDWSEK
+679 LGLFSKGGKV
-694 FGFLGDILNAYL
+694 
-706 TNVKNVLDG
+706 
-715 VKRFFSGIIDFI
+715 FSGIVGAIGD
-727 AGVFTGNWDRAW
+727 VFKKIVN
-739 KGVKNIFKGIWDSF
+739 S
-753 TGIAKAP
+753 
-760 INMIIGLINGMISA
+760 IIG
-774 INVAI
+774 
-779 RGINKLSWEVPS
+779 GINKVIAIPFNKINGLLNKIRDVEV
-791 WVPIIGGETWGF
+791 
-803 DIPQL
+803 L
-808 GKVPYLAKGGI
+808 
-819 VDSATLAVIG
+819 
-829 ERGREVVMPLE
+829 
-840 NNTGWISLLADKLA
+840 
-854 SRMPQGGNTSYP
+854 
-866 SGPLSII
+866 
-873 LEISGTELGRVVI
+873 
-886 DNMNKLFRQE
+886 
-896 GKILLD
+896 
-902 L
+902 

>member
-1 MDGMTL
+1 MDGLVL
-7 EKLQVLIEAQTKGF
+7 EKLQVMIEASTKPF
-21 RDEISKVQNEV
+21 RDEINKVQNHV
-32 KRMTSTINSEVNK
+32 KETTNVVNTEVNK
-45 VKNAFKNVLK
+45 IKGLLK
-55 GVSITYLVGKFAQLI
+55 SLGRFVITLGIGKALTSSIK
-70 KESSRMAMNV
+70 SAMRV

-117 NYGAIFSNL
+117 SYGAIFSNL

-278 VTAYVATFMQTLFGY
+278 VTGYVAAFMQTLFGY

-347 SDSGGSGTNTPTTGG
+347 SDSGGSGTNTQTTSG

-367 SNAEILEPDTSGLES
+367 SNAEILEPYTSGLES

-412 GTILIWFWDNILA
+412 GTILIWFWDNILT

-449 LNPILEVFMDLGAWL
+449 LNPILEVFMDLGDWL
-464 WESFLQPIASWTGG
+464 WDSFLQPIARWTGG
-478 VIVSVLGGIADALN
+478 VIVDVLGGIADVLQF
-492 SIGNWMKEHKTI
+492 IGDWMKEHKGVI
-504 VKGITIVVTSFF
+504 EAIAIVVGSFALAWGLVNVAFGIYFGILNAYNAIVYIASTGTSIF
-516 VAWKLTEL
+516 
-524 MGFIQMSGGIAGAF
+524 AGA
-538 AKITK
+538 
-543 AIKACTLAKVID
+543 
-555 KAETMYLTA
+555 MTA
-564 LYAKDFIV
+564 LNLPLLAIV
-572 SVAKGTVELI
+572 A
-582 KQAGQWTINTGLK
+582 
-595 IANTAAQVAM
+595 
-605 NVATGAWNVICGIA
+605 
-619 TATTSAFGAAI
+619 
-630 AFLTSPIGLV
+630 
-640 IIAIAAVIA
+640 AIAAVIA

-673 DKFNQF
+673 DKFKQF

-706 TNVKNVLDG
+706 INVKNVLDG

-854 SRMPQGGNTSYP
+854 SRMPQGGNSSYP

>member
-1 MDGMTL
+1 MDGLVL
-7 EKLQVLIEAQTKGF
+7 EKLQVMIEASTKPF
-21 RDEISKVQNEV
+21 RDEIKKVQNHV
-32 KRMTSTINSEVNK
+32 KETTNVVNAEVNK
-45 VKNAFKNVLK
+45 IKGLLK
-55 GVSITYLVGKFAQLI
+55 SLGRFVITLGIGKALTSSIK
-70 KESSRMAMNV
+70 SAMRV

-187 MLQSTEAFKR
+187 MLQSTEAFKK

-278 VTAYVATFMQTLFGY
+278 VTGYVAAFMQTLFGY

-367 SNAEILEPDTSGLES
+367 SNAEIFEPDTSGLEA
-382 AVAKFKTIFAPV
+382 AVNKFKTIFAPV

-464 WESFLQPIASWTGG
+464 WDSFLQPIASWTGG
-478 VIVSVLGGIADALN
+478 VIVDVLGGIADVLQV
-492 SIGNWMKEHKTI
+492 IGDWMKEHKGVI
-504 VKGITIVVTSFF
+504 EAIAIVVGSFAL
-516 VAWKLTEL
+516 AWGLVNMAMK
-524 MGFIQMSGGIAGAF
+524 IWNAG
-538 AKITK
+538 
-543 AIKACTLAKVID
+543 VI
-555 KAETMYLTA
+555 LWNS
-564 LYAKDFIV
+564 I
-572 SVAKGTVELI
+572 GLI
-582 KQAGQWTINTGLK
+582 
-595 IANTAAQVAM
+595 
-605 NVATGAWNVICGIA
+605 ATGVTIGF
-619 TATTSAFGAAI
+619 TSAMK
-630 AFLTSPIGLV
+630 FLTGPIGLV
-640 IIAIAAVIA
+640 IAAIGAVIA
-649 IGVLLVKHWDEVK
+649 IVALLIKNWDKVK
-662 EKCGQVWDWIK
+662 EVASNVWNSIQETWNKVATWFDVNVVQPVSNFFSDMWEGIKKSASDAWDWI
-673 DKFNQF
+673 
-679 KEWLGGVFATDWSEK
+679 LGLFSKGGKV
-694 FGFLGDILNAYL
+694 
-706 TNVKNVLDG
+706 
-715 VKRFFSGIIDFI
+715 FSGIVGAIGD
-727 AGVFTGNWDRAW
+727 VFKKIVN
-739 KGVKNIFKGIWDSF
+739 S
-753 TGIAKAP
+753 
-760 INMIIGLINGMISA
+760 IIG
-774 INVAI
+774 
-779 RGINKLSWEVPS
+779 GINKVIAIPFNKINGLLNKIRDVEVLGFTPFDGF
-791 WVPIIGGETWGF
+791 WGYNPLPVPR
-803 DIPQL
+803 IPM
-808 GKVPYLAKGGI
+808 LAKGGI
-819 VDSATLAVIG
+819 VDSATLAVLG

-866 SGPLSII
+866 NGPLSIR

-896 GKILLD
+896 GKILLN

>member
-1 MDGMTL
+1 MDGLIL
-7 EKLQVLIEAQTKGF
+7 EKLQVMIEASTKPF
-21 RDEISKVQNEV
+21 RDEIKKAQDYVKETTKVVNA
-32 KRMTSTINSEVNK
+32 EVNK
-45 VKNAFKNVLK
+45 IKGLFKSLGRFVITLGIGK
-55 GVSITYLVGKFAQLI
+55 ALMSSIK
-70 KESSRMAMNV
+70 SAMRV

-126 VSTFSNGTQQTLQY
+126 VSTFSRGTKETLQY

-278 VTAYVATFMQTLFGY
+278 VTGYVAAFMQTLFGY

-322 KKAQKEVNRLLG
+322 KKAQKEVSRLLG

-401 KAAVKPLVDNI
+401 KESLKPFIDNI
-412 GTILIWFWDNILA
+412 VENLKWFWDEILV
-425 PFATWTISK
+425 PFGTWTISEII
-434 VMPEFF
+434 PEFF
-440 NILAGVFKI
+440 NILAGVLDI
-449 LNPILEVFMDLGAWL
+449 LNPIIDVFQELGAWL
-464 WESFLQPIASWTGG
+464 WDSFLQPIASWTGG
-478 VIVSVLGGIADALN
+478 IIVTVLGEIADVLSN
-492 SIGNWMKEHKTI
+492 IGDWMKEHKGVI
-504 VKGITIVVTSFF
+504 EAITIVVGSFAL
-516 VAWKLTEL
+516 AWGLVN
-524 MGFIQMSGGIAGAF
+524 GAM
-538 AKITK
+538 KIWN
-543 AIKACTLAKVID
+543 IGVGLWNSI
-555 KAETMYLTA
+555 
-564 LYAKDFIV
+564 
-572 SVAKGTVELI
+572 GLI
-582 KQAGQWTINTGLK
+582 
-595 IANTAAQVAM
+595 
-605 NVATGAWNVICGIA
+605 ATGVTIGF
-619 TATTSAFGAAI
+619 TSAMK
-630 AFLTSPIGLV
+630 FLTGPIGLV
-640 IIAIAAVIA
+640 IAAIGAVIA
-649 IGVLLVKHWDEVK
+649 IVALLIKNWDKVK
-662 EKCGQVWDWIK
+662 EVASNVWNSIQETWNKVATWFDVNVVQPVSNFFSDMWEGIKKSASDAWDWI
-673 DKFNQF
+673 
-679 KEWLGGVFATDWSEK
+679 LGLFSKGGKV
-694 FGFLGDILNAYL
+694 
-706 TNVKNVLDG
+706 
-715 VKRFFSGIIDFI
+715 FSGIVGAIGD
-727 AGVFTGNWDRAW
+727 VFKKIVN
-739 KGVKNIFKGIWDSF
+739 S
-753 TGIAKAP
+753 
-760 INMIIGLINGMISA
+760 IIG
-774 INVAI
+774 
-779 RGINKLSWEVPS
+779 GINKVIAIPFNKINGLLNKIRDVEVLGFTPFDGF
-791 WVPIIGGETWGF
+791 WGYNPLPVPR
-803 DIPQL
+803 IPM
-808 GKVPYLAKGGI
+808 LAKGGI

-829 ERGREVVMPLE
+829 ERGKEAVMPLE
-840 NNTGWISLLADKLA
+840 NNTGWISILADKLA

-866 SGPLSII
+866 SGPLSIR

-896 GKILLD
+896 GKILLN

>member
-32 KRMTSTINSEVNK
+32 KRMTNSVNNEVNK
-45 VKNAFKNVLK
+45 VKNIFKSLGRFVVTL
-55 GVSITYLVGKFAQLI
+55 GIGKMFVNSVQ
-70 KESSRMAMNV
+70 SAMKV
-80 ESAIQQITRTM
+80 EAAIQQITRTM

-229 GEVFSNTNSSLQ
+229 GEVFNNTNSSLQ

-263 VVMPI
+263 VVIPI

-278 VTAYVATFMQTLFGY
+278 VTGYVAAFMQTLFGY
-293 KPSSKTGVGGATGQV
+293 KPSNKTGVGGATGQV
-308 NSLGNAA
+308 NALGNAA

-322 KKAQKEVNRLLG
+322 KKAQKEVSRLLG

-347 SDSGGSGTNTPTTGG
+347 SDSGGSGTNIPTTGG

-367 SNAEILEPDTSGLES
+367 SNAEILEPDTSGLEA
-382 AVAKFKTIFAPV
+382 AVNKFKDIFRPV
-394 VESFENL
+394 EESFENL
-401 KAAVKPLVDNI
+401 KKSLNPFIDNVAEN
-412 GTILIWFWDNILA
+412 LKWFWDEILV
-425 PFATWTISK
+425 PFGTWSISSLI
-434 VMPEFF
+434 PAFF
-440 NILAGVFKI
+440 NVLAGALDI
-449 LNPILEVFMDLGAWL
+449 INPIIDVFQEQGAWL
-464 WESFLQPIASWTGG
+464 WDRFLQPIASWTGG
-478 VIVSVLGGIADALN
+478 VIVDVLNGLANVLK

-504 VKGITIVVTSFF
+504 VNAMTTVVVSFF
-516 VAWKLTEL
+516 AAWKLVEL
-524 MGFIQMSGGIAGAF
+524 IGFIQMSGGIAGAF

-543 AIKACTLAKVID
+543 AIKACTLAKLID
-555 KAETMYLTA
+555 KAETIYLTA

-572 SVAKGTVELI
+572 SVGKGTVELI

-630 AFLTSPIGLV
+630 SFLTSPIGLV
-640 IIAIAAVIA
+640 IIAIGAVIA

-679 KEWLGGVFATDWSEK
+679 KEWLGNVFATDWSEK

-854 SRMPQGGNTSYP
+854 SRMPQGGNASYP

>member
-32 KRMTSTINSEVNK
+32 KRMTNTVNNEVNK
-45 VKNAFKNVLK
+45 VKNIFKSLGRFVVTL
-55 GVSITYLVGKFAQLI
+55 GIGKIFVNSVQ
-70 KESSRMAMNV
+70 SAMKV
-80 ESAIQQITRTM
+80 EAAIQQITRTM

-187 MLQSTEAFKR
+187 MLQSTEAFKK

-293 KPSSKTGVGGATGQV
+293 KPSNKTGVGGATGQV

-367 SNAEILEPDTSGLES
+367 SNAEILEPDTSGLEA
-382 AVAKFKTIFAPV
+382 AVNKFKDIFRPV
-394 VESFENL
+394 AESFENL
-401 KAAVKPLVDNI
+401 KKSLNPFIDNVAEN
-412 GTILIWFWDNILA
+412 LKWFWDEILV
-425 PFATWTISK
+425 PFGTWSISSLI
-434 VMPEFF
+434 PAFF
-440 NILAGVFKI
+440 NVLAGALDI
-449 LNPILEVFMDLGAWL
+449 INPIIDVFQEQGAWL
-464 WESFLQPIASWTGG
+464 WDRFLQPIASWTGG
-478 VIVSVLGGIADALN
+478 VIVDVLNGLANVLK

-504 VKGITIVVTSFF
+504 VNAMTTVVVSFF
-516 VAWKLTEL
+516 AAWKLVEL

-543 AIKACTLAKVID
+543 AIKACTLAKLID
-555 KAETMYLTA
+555 KAETIYLTA

-582 KQAGQWTINTGLK
+582 KQAGQWTISTGLK

-630 AFLTSPIGLV
+630 SFLTSPIGLV
-640 IIAIAAVIA
+640 IIAIGAVIA

-679 KEWLGGVFATDWSEK
+679 KEWLGNVFATDWSEK

-829 ERGREVVMPLE
+829 EAGKEAVMPLE

-866 SGPLSII
+866 SGPSSII

>member
-1 MDGMTL
+1 MDSLVL
-7 EKLQVLIEAQTKGF
+7 EKLQVMIEASTKPF
-21 RDEISKVQNEV
+21 RDEIKKAQDYVKETTKVVNA
-32 KRMTSTINSEVNK
+32 EVNK
-45 VKNAFKNVLK
+45 IKGLFKSLGRFVITLGIGK
-55 GVSITYLVGKFAQLI
+55 ALTSSIK
-70 KESSRMAMNV
+70 SAMRV

-278 VTAYVATFMQTLFGY
+278 VTGYVAAFMQTLFGY
-293 KPSSKTGVGGATGQV
+293 KPSNKTGVGGATGQV
-308 NSLGNAA
+308 NALGNAA

-382 AVAKFKTIFAPV
+382 AVAKFKTIFVSV

-401 KAAVKPLVDNI
+401 KESLKPFIDNI
-412 GTILIWFWDNILA
+412 VENLKWFWDEILV
-425 PFATWTISK
+425 PFGTWTISEII
-434 VMPEFF
+434 PEFF
-440 NILAGVFKI
+440 NILAGVLDI
-449 LNPILEVFMDLGAWL
+449 LNPIIDVFQELGAWL
-464 WESFLQPIASWTGG
+464 WDSFLQPIASWTGG
-478 VIVSVLGGIADALN
+478 IIVTVLGEIADVLSN
-492 SIGNWMKEHKTI
+492 IGDWMKEHKGVI
-504 VKGITIVVTSFF
+504 EAITIVVGSFAL
-516 VAWKLTEL
+516 AWGLVN
-524 MGFIQMSGGIAGAF
+524 GAM
-538 AKITK
+538 KIWN
-543 AIKACTLAKVID
+543 IGVGLWNSI
-555 KAETMYLTA
+555 
-564 LYAKDFIV
+564 
-572 SVAKGTVELI
+572 GLI
-582 KQAGQWTINTGLK
+582 
-595 IANTAAQVAM
+595 
-605 NVATGAWNVICGIA
+605 ATGVTIGF
-619 TATTSAFGAAI
+619 TSAMK
-630 AFLTSPIGLV
+630 FLTGPIGLV
-640 IIAIAAVIA
+640 IAAIGAVIA
-649 IGVLLVKHWDEVK
+649 IVALLIKNWDKVK
-662 EKCGQVWDWIK
+662 EVASNVWNSIQETWNKVATWFDVNVVQPVSNFFSDMWEGIKKSASDAWDWI
-673 DKFNQF
+673 
-679 KEWLGGVFATDWSEK
+679 LGLFSKGGKV
-694 FGFLGDILNAYL
+694 
-706 TNVKNVLDG
+706 
-715 VKRFFSGIIDFI
+715 FSGIVGAIGD
-727 AGVFTGNWDRAW
+727 VFKKIVN
-739 KGVKNIFKGIWDSF
+739 S
-753 TGIAKAP
+753 
-760 INMIIGLINGMISA
+760 IIG
-774 INVAI
+774 
-779 RGINKLSWEVPS
+779 GINKVIAIPFNKINGLLNKIRDVEVLGFTPFDGF
-791 WVPIIGGETWGF
+791 WGYNPLPVPR
-803 DIPQL
+803 IPM
-808 GKVPYLAKGGI
+808 LAKGGI

-886 DNMNKLFRQE
+886 DNINKLFRQE
-896 GKILLD
+896 GKILLN

>member
-32 KRMTSTINSEVNK
+32 KRMTNSVNNEVNK
-45 VKNAFKNVLK
+45 VKNIFKSLGRFVVTL
-55 GVSITYLVGKFAQLI
+55 GIGKMFVNSVQ
-70 KESSRMAMNV
+70 SAMKV
-80 ESAIQQITRTM
+80 EAAIQQITRTM

-126 VSTFSNGTQQTLQY
+126 VSTFSSGTKETLQY

-146 ASSIIASGTGRT
+146 ASSIIVSGTGRT

-263 VVMPI
+263 IVMPI

-308 NSLGNAA
+308 NALGNTA

-322 KKAQKEVNRLLG
+322 KKAQKEVSRLLG
-334 GFDEINVLSKNSN
+334 GFDEINVLNKNSS
-347 SDSGGSGTNTPTTGG
+347 SDSGSTGISAPTGG
-362 GVLDF
+362 GLLDF
-367 SNAEILEPDTSGLES
+367 SNAEILEPDTSGLEA
-382 AVAKFKTIFAPV
+382 AVNKFKDIFRPV
-394 VESFENL
+394 AESFENL
-401 KAAVKPLVDNI
+401 KKSLNPFIDNVAEN
-412 GTILIWFWDNILA
+412 LKWFWDEILV
-425 PFATWTISK
+425 PFGTWSISSLI
-434 VMPEFF
+434 PAFF
-440 NILAGVFKI
+440 NVLAGALDI
-449 LNPILEVFMDLGAWL
+449 INPIIDVFQEQGAWL
-464 WESFLQPIASWTGG
+464 WDRFLQPIASWTGG
-478 VIVSVLGGIADALN
+478 VIVDVLNGLANVLK

-504 VKGITIVVTSFF
+504 VNAMTTVVVSFF
-516 VAWKLTEL
+516 AAWKLTEL
-524 MGFIQMSGGIAGAF
+524 MGFIQMSGGIAGVF
-538 AKITK
+538 AKVTK
-543 AIKACTLAKVID
+543 AIKACTLAKLID
-555 KAETMYLTA
+555 KAETIYLTS

-640 IIAIAAVIA
+640 IIAIGAVIA

-679 KEWLGGVFATDWSEK
+679 KEWLGNVFATDWSEK

-753 TGIAKAP
+753 TGIAKVP

-854 SRMPQGGNTSYP
+854 SRMPQGGNSSYL

>member
-1 MDGMTL
+1 
-7 EKLQVLIEAQTKGF
+7 
-21 RDEISKVQNEV
+21 
-32 KRMTSTINSEVNK
+32 
-45 VKNAFKNVLK
+45 
-55 GVSITYLVGKFAQLI
+55 
-70 KESSRMAMNV
+70 
-80 ESAIQQITRTM
+80 
-91 GESTNQFLKW
+91 
-101 SKANAL
+101 
-107 AFNMSQSDAM
+107 
-117 NYGAIFSNL
+117 
-126 VSTFSNGTQQTLQY
+126 
-140 TTDLLK
+140 
-146 ASSIIASGTGRT
+146 
-158 MEDVMER
+158 
-165 IRSGLLGN
+165 
-173 TEAIEDLGVNVNVA
+173 

-293 KPSSKTGVGGATGQV
+293 KPSNKTGVGGATGQV
-308 NSLGNAA
+308 NALGNAA

-347 SDSGGSGTNTPTTGG
+347 SDSGGSETNTPTTGG

-367 SNAEILEPDTSGLES
+367 SNAEILEPDTSGLEA
-382 AVAKFKTIFAPV
+382 AVNKFKDIFRPV
-394 VESFENL
+394 AESFENL
-401 KAAVKPLVDNI
+401 KKSLNPFIDNVAEN
-412 GTILIWFWDNILA
+412 LKWFWDEILV
-425 PFATWTISK
+425 PFGKWSISSLI
-434 VMPEFF
+434 PAFF
-440 NILAGVFKI
+440 NVLAGALDI
-449 LNPILEVFMDLGAWL
+449 INPIIDVFQEQGAWL
-464 WESFLQPIASWTGG
+464 WDRFLQPIASWTGG
-478 VIVSVLGGIADALN
+478 VIVDVLNGLANVLK
-492 SIGNWMKEHKTI
+492 SIGNWIKEHKGVI
-504 VKGITIVVTSFF
+504 EAIAIVVGSFALAWGLVNVAFGIYFGILNAYNAIVYIASTGTSIF
-516 VAWKLTEL
+516 
-524 MGFIQMSGGIAGAF
+524 AGA
-538 AKITK
+538 
-543 AIKACTLAKVID
+543 
-555 KAETMYLTA
+555 MTA
-564 LYAKDFIV
+564 LNLPLLAIV
-572 SVAKGTVELI
+572 A
-582 KQAGQWTINTGLK
+582 
-595 IANTAAQVAM
+595 
-605 NVATGAWNVICGIA
+605 
-619 TATTSAFGAAI
+619 
-630 AFLTSPIGLV
+630 
-640 IIAIAAVIA
+640 AIAAVIA

-829 ERGREVVMPLE
+829 EAGKEAVMPLE

-854 SRMPQGGNTSYP
+854 SRMPVGSNDSGFAGDLIIMIDGSVIGKVALKQLKKMQRQGGITLMP
-866 SGPLSII
+866 
-873 LEISGTELGRVVI
+873 V
-886 DNMNKLFRQE
+886 
-896 GKILLD
+896 
-902 L
+902 

>member
-32 KRMTSTINSEVNK
+32 KRMTNTVNNEVNK
-45 VKNAFKNVLK
+45 VKNICKSLGRFVVTL
-55 GVSITYLVGKFAQLI
+55 GIGKIFVNSVQ
-70 KESSRMAMNV
+70 SAMKV
-80 ESAIQQITRTM
+80 EAAIQQITRTM

-229 GEVFSNTNSSLQ
+229 GEVFGNTNSSLQ

-278 VTAYVATFMQTLFGY
+278 VTGYVAAFMQTLFGY
-293 KPSSKTGVGGATGQV
+293 KPSNKTGVGGATGQV
-308 NSLGNAA
+308 NNLGNAA

-347 SDSGGSGTNTPTTGG
+347 SDSGGSETNTPTTGG

-367 SNAEILEPDTSGLES
+367 SNAEILEPDTSGLEA
-382 AVAKFKTIFAPV
+382 AVNKFKDIFRPV
-394 VESFENL
+394 AESFENL
-401 KAAVKPLVDNI
+401 KKSLNPFIDNVAEN
-412 GTILIWFWDNILA
+412 LKWFWDEILV
-425 PFATWTISK
+425 PFGTWSISSLI
-434 VMPEFF
+434 PAFF
-440 NILAGVFKI
+440 NVLAGALDI
-449 LNPILEVFMDLGAWL
+449 INPIIDVFQEQGAWL
-464 WESFLQPIASWTGG
+464 WDRFLQPIASWTGG
-478 VIVSVLGGIADALN
+478 VIVDVLNGLANVLK
-492 SIGNWMKEHKTI
+492 SIGNWMKEHKGVI
-504 VKGITIVVTSFF
+504 EAIAIVVGSFALAWGLVNVAFGIYFGILNAYNAIVYIASTGTSIF
-516 VAWKLTEL
+516 
-524 MGFIQMSGGIAGAF
+524 AGA
-538 AKITK
+538 
-543 AIKACTLAKVID
+543 
-555 KAETMYLTA
+555 MTA
-564 LYAKDFIV
+564 LNLPLLAIV
-572 SVAKGTVELI
+572 A
-582 KQAGQWTINTGLK
+582 
-595 IANTAAQVAM
+595 
-605 NVATGAWNVICGIA
+605 
-619 TATTSAFGAAI
+619 
-630 AFLTSPIGLV
+630 
-640 IIAIAAVIA
+640 AIAAVIS

-679 KEWLGGVFATDWSEK
+679 KEWLGNVFATDWSQR
-694 FGFLGDILNAYL
+694 FGFMGDILNGFLAN
-706 TNVKNVLDG
+706 TRNIINAVKTVFN
-715 VKRFFSGIIDFI
+715 GIVNFV
-727 AGVFTGNWDRAW
+727 AGVFA
-739 KGVKNIFKGIWDSF
+739 
-753 TGIAKAP
+753 
-760 INMIIGLINGMISA
+760 
-774 INVAI
+774 
-779 RGINKLSWEVPS
+779 
-791 WVPIIGGETWGF
+791 
-803 DIPQL
+803 
-808 GKVPYLAKGGI
+808 
-819 VDSATLAVIG
+819 
-829 ERGREVVMPLE
+829 
-840 NNTGWISLLADKLA
+840 
-854 SRMPQGGNTSYP
+854 
-866 SGPLSII
+866 
-873 LEISGTELGRVVI
+873 
-886 DNMNKLFRQE
+886 
-896 GKILLD
+896 GKINCPTI
-902 L
+902 

>member
-21 RDEISKVQNEV
+21 RDEINKVQSEV
-32 KRMTSTINSEVNK
+32 KRMTNTVNNEVNK
-45 VKNAFKNVLK
+45 VKNIFKSLGRFVVTL
-55 GVSITYLVGKFAQLI
+55 GIGKIFFNSVQ
-70 KESSRMAMNV
+70 SAMKV
-80 ESAIQQITRTM
+80 EAAIQQITRTM
-91 GESTNQFLKW
+91 CESTNQFLKW

-278 VTAYVATFMQTLFGY
+278 VTGYVAAFMQTLFGY

-308 NSLGNAA
+308 NALGNTA

-322 KKAQKEVNRLLG
+322 KKAQKEVSRLLG

-347 SDSGGSGTNTPTTGG
+347 SDSGGSGTNIPTTSG

-367 SNAEILEPDTSGLES
+367 NNAEILELDTSGLES

-401 KAAVKPLVDNI
+401 KQSIKPIIDNI
-412 GTILIWFWDNILA
+412 GEILLWLWDNILV
-425 PFATWTISK
+425 PFGTWAISDAI
-434 VMPEFF
+434 PAFF
-440 NILAGVFKI
+440 NLLSGALDI
-449 LNPILEVFMDLGAWL
+449 LNPILESFMRVGGWL
-464 WESFLQPIASWTGG
+464 WEKFLQLIASWTGG
-478 VIVSVLGGIADALN
+478 IIVSTLNGLADVLSNIGSWMDENKSVVDAITTSVVMFFAAWEITKLLGFIGESGGVIGALSRIAKALFATTAAKIAD
-492 SIGNWMKEHKTI
+492 
-504 VKGITIVVTSFF
+504 
-516 VAWKLTEL
+516 KL
-524 MGFIQMSGGIAGAF
+524 
-538 AKITK
+538 
-543 AIKACTLAKVID
+543 
-555 KAETMYLTA
+555 ETMALTA
-564 LYAKDFIV
+564 MYAKDFIV
-572 SVAKGTVELI
+572 SIANSTKELV
-582 KQAGQWTINTGLK
+582 KQASKWAINTGAK
-595 IANTAAQVAM
+595 VANTAAQVAM

-640 IIAIAAVIA
+640 IVAIGAVIA

-679 KEWLGGVFATDWSEK
+679 KEWLGGVFTTDWSEK
-694 FGFLGDILNAYL
+694 FGILGDVLNAFL
-706 TNVKNVLDG
+706 TNVRNIFDG
-715 VKRFFSGIIDFI
+715 VKRFFSGIIDFV

>member
-32 KRMTSTINSEVNK
+32 KRMTNSVNNEVNK
-45 VKNAFKNVLK
+45 VKNIFKSLGRFVVTL
-55 GVSITYLVGKFAQLI
+55 GIGKMFVNSVQ
-70 KESSRMAMNV
+70 SAMKV
-80 ESAIQQITRTM
+80 EAAIQQITRTM

-126 VSTFSNGTQQTLQY
+126 VSTFSSGTKETLQY

-173 TEAIEDLGVNVNVA
+173 TEAIEDLGINVNVA
-187 MLQSTEAFKR
+187 MLQSTEAFKK

-241 QFVAVLKDVA
+241 QLVAILKDVA

-263 VVMPI
+263 VVLPI
-268 LTNFAMGLRT
+268 LSNFAMGLRT
-278 VTAYVATFMQTLFGY
+278 VTAYVASFMQTLFGY
-293 KPSSKTGVGGATGQV
+293 KPSNKTGVGGATGQV

-322 KKAQKEVNRLLG
+322 KKAQKEVSRLLG
-334 GFDEINVLSKNSN
+334 GFDEINVLSKNSS
-347 SDSGGSGTNTPTTGG
+347 SDSGSTGITTPTGG
-362 GVLDF
+362 GLLDF
-367 SNAEILEPDTSGLES
+367 SNAEILEPDTSGLEA
-382 AVAKFKTIFAPV
+382 AVNKFKTIFAPV

-440 NILAGVFKI
+440 NILAGAFKI
-449 LNPILEVFMDLGAWL
+449 LNPILEAFMSLGGWL
-464 WESFLQPIASWTGG
+464 WDEFLQPIASWTGG

-516 VAWKLTEL
+516 AAWKLTEL

-538 AKITK
+538 AKITR

-564 LYAKDFIV
+564 LYAKDLIV
-572 SVAKGTVELI
+572 SVAKGTIELI

-619 TATTSAFGAAI
+619 TAATSAFGAAI
-630 AFLTSPIGLV
+630 SFLTSPIGLV
-640 IIAIAAVIA
+640 IIAIGAVIA

-679 KEWLGGVFATDWSEK
+679 KEWLGNVFATDWSEK

-727 AGVFTGNWDRAW
+727 AGAFTGNWDRAW

-829 ERGREVVMPLE
+829 ERGKEAVMPLE

-854 SRMPQGGNTSYP
+854 SRMPVVSNDSGFAGDLILMIDGSVIGKVALKQLKKMQRQGGIALMP
-866 SGPLSII
+866 
-873 LEISGTELGRVVI
+873 
-886 DNMNKLFRQE
+886 M
-896 GKILLD
+896 
-902 L
+902 

>member
-1 MDGMTL
+1 MDGLVL
-7 EKLQVLIEAQTKGF
+7 EKLQVMIEASTKPF
-21 RDEISKVQNEV
+21 RDEIKKVQNHV
-32 KRMTSTINSEVNK
+32 KETTNVVNAEVNK
-45 VKNAFKNVLK
+45 IKGLLK
-55 GVSITYLVGKFAQLI
+55 SLGRFVITLGIGKALTSSIK
-70 KESSRMAMNV
+70 SAMRV

-187 MLQSTEAFKR
+187 MLQSTEAFKK
-197 FANGKSWDQLSFQT
+197 FANGKSWEQLSFQT

-229 GEVFSNTNSSLQ
+229 GEVFNNTNSSLQ

-278 VTAYVATFMQTLFGY
+278 VTGYVAAFMQTLFGY

-322 KKAQKEVNRLLG
+322 KKAQKEVSRLLG

-347 SDSGGSGTNTPTTGG
+347 SDSGSTGISTPTGG

-367 SNAEILEPDTSGLES
+367 SNTEILEPDTSGLES

-394 VESFENL
+394 IESFENL
-401 KAAVKPLVDNI
+401 KESLKPFIDNI
-412 GTILIWFWDNILA
+412 VENLKWFWDEILV
-425 PFATWTISK
+425 PFGTWTISE
-434 VMPEFF
+434 VIPEFF
-440 NILAGVFKI
+440 NILAGVLDI
-449 LNPILEVFMDLGAWL
+449 LNPIIDVFQELGAWL
-464 WESFLQPIASWTGG
+464 WDSFLQPIASWTGG
-478 VIVSVLGGIADALN
+478 IIVTVLGEIADVLSN
-492 SIGNWMKEHKTI
+492 IGDWMKEHNGVI
-504 VKGITIVVTSFF
+504 EAITIVVGSFAL
-516 VAWKLTEL
+516 AWGLVNGAMKVWNIGVGLWNSIGLIATGVTT
-524 MGFIQMSGGIAGAF
+524 GFAGAL
-538 AKITK
+538 AAVNWPLVLIT
-543 AIKACTLAKVID
+543 A
-555 KAETMYLTA
+555 
-564 LYAKDFIV
+564 
-572 SVAKGTVELI
+572 
-582 KQAGQWTINTGLK
+582 
-595 IANTAAQVAM
+595 
-605 NVATGAWNVICGIA
+605 
-619 TATTSAFGAAI
+619 
-630 AFLTSPIGLV
+630 
-640 IIAIAAVIA
+640 AIAAVIA

-679 KEWLGGVFATDWSEK
+679 KEWLGGVFTTDWSEK
-694 FGFLGDILNAYL
+694 FGILGDVLNAYL

-753 TGIAKAP
+753 VGIAKAP

-779 RGINKLSWEVPS
+779 IGINQLSWEVPS

-829 ERGREVVMPLE
+829 EAGKEAVMPLE
-840 NNTGWISLLADKLA
+840 NNTGWIRNLALQIA
-854 SRMPQGGNTSYP
+854 NYSPQN
-866 SGPLSII
+866 SGQYNDRPIEII
-873 LEISGTELGRVVI
+873 LKIGDTTLGRFAADGI
-886 DNMNKLFRQE
+886 NKLSKQKGRCV
-896 GKILLD
+896 INV
-902 L
+902 